1 MDDLDRKILT
11 LLAKNARMPVKEIAE
26 QVSLTSP
33 AVSSRIHKLETDGI
47 ISGYTVTLNRPADRM
62 YVDALISLSVAPSK
76 QDAFLELL
84 QNSREAVGRLVAG
97 LDVAATGPG
106 PVLVATVVNVNDLSV
121 SSPLGRT
128 LSEQYA
134 TAMAMSGFDVK
145 EIKLRGD
152 VFVKEGAG
160 ELLLSREL
168 KDIARSHNASM
179 VLVGTFSPA
188 AHYTYVSM
196 KLVRTEDSRI
206 IRGHDYALPND
217 RDVNRL
223 LALPR

>member
-1 MDDLDRKILT
+1 MIHLRLT
-11 LLAKNARMPVKEIAE
+11 TLACALGAALLATGCAQQPPQVRAEPNYLDAAR
-26 QVSLTSP
+26 
-33 AVSSRIHKLETDGI
+33 
-47 ISGYTVTLNRPADRM
+47 
-62 YVDALISLSVAPSK
+62 APM
-76 QDAFLELL
+76 L
-84 QNSREAVGRLVAG
+84 QSSREAVAQLVDRLDMAI
-97 LDVAATGPG
+97 TGPG
-106 PVLVATVVNVNDLSV
+106 PVLVATVVNVNDMSV
-121 SSPLGRT
+121 SAPLGRT

-134 TAMAMSGFDVK
+134 SAMAMSGFNVK

-160 ELLLSREL
+160 ELLLSREVR
-168 KDIARSHNASM
+168 DIARNHNASM

-188 AHYTYVSM
+188 ANYTYVSL

>member
-1 MDDLDRKILT
+1 MSRPDTTMKARQPRAASLALAGALAGAA
-11 LLAKNARMPVKEIAE
+11 LLATGCAQQPPQPLRVEPSYAEAAR
-26 QVSLTSP
+26 
-33 AVSSRIHKLETDGI
+33 
-47 ISGYTVTLNRPADRM
+47 
-62 YVDALISLSVAPSK
+62 AP
-76 QDAFLELL
+76 LL
-84 QNSREAVGRLVAG
+84 QSSREAVARLVER
-97 LDVAATGPG
+97 LDMGTTGPG

-121 SSPLGRT
+121 SAPLGRT

-134 TAMAMSGFDVK
+134 SAMAMTGFDVK

-160 ELLLSREL
+160 ELLLSREVR
-168 KDIARSHNASM
+168 DVARNHNASM

-188 AHYTYVSM
+188 AHYTYVSL